1 MSLFNP
7 RLQLDF
13 RAKRQVCS
21 WLGLLLLVAALCLV
35 VWVFQQQQKLQL
47 AHDALDEA
55 ISQLTEQNQA
65 QQKPVVK
72 VDDTVTRDGA
82 IQAQWI
88 TDQLAFPWEPLFQA
102 LEKSQQA
109 DIALLS
115 LQPDTKK
122 MQVKL
127 GGEAKDFKAVLTYI
141 NQLQASPVFSKI
153 YLIKH
158 EVNESIQQKPIDFTL
173 IAYWQNTH
181 E

>member
-1 MSLFNP
+1 MSLLNP
-7 RLQLDF
+7 SLQLDF
-13 RAKRQVCS
+13 RARRQVWS
-21 WLGLLLLVAALCLV
+21 WLGLLLLAVAACVL
-35 VWVFQQQQKLQL
+35 VWVLQQQQKLQL
-47 AHDALDEA
+47 AHEALDQA
-55 ISQLTEQNQA
+55 ISQLAEQNQVR
-65 QQKPVVK
+65 QKPVVK
-72 VDDTVTRDGA
+72 ADDTVTRDGA
-82 IQAQWI
+82 LQAQWI
-88 TDQLAFPWEPLFQA
+88 TDQLAFPWEPLFHA
-102 LEKSQQA
+102 LEKAQQP

-127 GGEAKDFKAVLTYI
+127 GGEAKDFKTVLMYI
-141 NQLQASPVFSKI
+141 DQLQASPVFSKI